1 MRGLYGNPP
10 WVSAFLPNRAEQHER
25 ERRRIGKESPNPVD
39 LHFAE
44 RTGSASLFMKRSR
57 ISIAIRILLAAAV
70 FAGLF
75 AIADP
80 AKVIAVLLQ
89 SDMQRVLL
97 GVGLIYVAFAFRAIR
112 WRGILHR
119 LDQQLGWATLV
130 VWTLGAHLLNFLLPT
145 SIGGDIGRWI
155 VHRRADIPKTETGV
169 TLLLDRLLGST
180 GLYPLVIILAFSP
193 LPSIIMQRLHNPVW
207 PVIAAISLTGIT
219 FTVFWRLIGS
229 GAFQGRLTQLYQRLL
244 PSGESGG
251 SISELDERLG
261 AVTKRIH
268 DNGLPSWLGLLCIST
283 IAQLFFLLSEWAL
296 ANAVGLDIS
305 LSSATLLF
313 LLASATN
320 LIPITP
326 NGLGIREGL
335 NVWFLNSLGF
345 TVEAALSFSLLSLII
360 RVGSCLP
367 AVPLMKFQPQAG
379 TIPEND

>member
-1 MRGLYGNPP
+1 
-10 WVSAFLPNRAEQHER
+10 VATSAA
-25 ERRRIGKESPNPVD
+25 
-39 LHFAE
+39 
-44 RTGSASLFMKRSR
+44 GSF
-57 ISIAIRILLAAAV
+57 
-70 FAGLF
+70 
-75 AIADP
+75 
-80 AKVIAVLLQ
+80 
-89 SDMQRVLL
+89 
-97 GVGLIYVAFAFRAIR
+97 
-112 WRGILHR
+112 
-119 LDQQLGWATLV
+119 
-130 VWTLGAHLLNFLLPT
+130 
-145 SIGGDIGRWI
+145 IGGQ
-155 VHRRADIPKTETGV
+155 TGV